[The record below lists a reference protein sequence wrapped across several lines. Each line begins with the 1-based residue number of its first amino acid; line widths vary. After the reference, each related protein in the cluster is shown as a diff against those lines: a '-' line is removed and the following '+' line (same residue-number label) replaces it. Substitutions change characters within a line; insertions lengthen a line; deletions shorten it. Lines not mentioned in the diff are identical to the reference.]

1 MTGRDDDGDDR
12 RDEPELVDVE
22 PSAVIVPLDQARA
35 ARHREQSPADNQLGD
50 DQAVDEDRPG
60 RLAPVDAQVDEL
72 PGPRPPAA
80 PRPVLPSWVK
90 SWPAFVDA
98 ASWWV
103 RHAWHV
109 TAFHGIRLP
118 LYWLRLI
125 GRSPFGLA
133 RCLGVLWR
141 WSTDPDGRQMRS
153 AMNTAGAD
161 PAVFVRLTEQ
171 HRSAVRGRLI
181 VTAIVSLV
189 VGWLVWS
196 VIATASLAAIITTAL
211 ILLAVLGAIGRSA
224 DRPVTS
230 RSVDSEAVPRLTAD
244 LIVTALGS
252 LGIAELN
259 KSLKPGVELGIRFPS
274 PIMRD
279 GPGFR
284 AEVDLPPG
292 VTAGDVIERRDR
304 LASGLRRPLSSV
316 WPSADHDIHAGRL
329 HIWCGDKPMS
339 RAKPVA
345 WPLVKTGKVDLFA
358 EFPIGVD
365 PQGRP
370 VTITL
375 MFALMIIG
383 ALPRMGK
390 TFLLRLLALAA
401 ALDPSAELHVYDLK
415 AAQTSSPSKAWHIG
429 SGSVTNPT
437 TSPI

>member
-1 MTGRDDDGDDR
+1 MTGRDDDGNDER
-12 RDEPELVDVE
+12 RDEPDLVDSVEVE
-22 PSAVIVPLDQARA
+22 PSAVIVPLDQRRA
-35 ARHREQSPADNQLGD
+35 ARQREQSASDQLNAEEQADD
-50 DQAVDEDRPG
+50 DRPA
-60 RLAPVDAQVDEL
+60 RLALVDGQVDAS
-72 PGPRPPAA
+72 PAPRPPAA

-90 SWPAFVDA
+90 SWPTFLDA
-98 ASWWV
+98 ASWWA

-118 LYWLRLI
+118 LYWLRLV
-125 GRSPFGLA
+125 GRSPFGVA
-133 RCLGVLWR
+133 RLLGVVWR

-171 HRSAVRGRLI
+171 HRTMVRGRLL
-181 VTAIVSLV
+181 VTAIVATLATF
-189 VGWLVWS
+189 VGWS
-196 VIATASLAAIITTAL
+196 VITSTSPGVITGTTIAL
-211 ILLAVLGAIGRSA
+211 LGILGGIGRSA

-244 LIVTALGS
+244 LIVTALRS

-259 KSLKPGVELGIRFPS
+259 KSLKPGVELGVRFPS

-316 WPSADHDIHAGRL
+316 WPSADHDTHAGRL

-339 RAKPVA
+339 KAKPVA
-345 WPLVKTGKVDLFA
+345 WPLAKTGKVDLFEA
-358 EFPIGVD
+358 FPIGTD
-365 PQGRP
+365 PRAGP
-370 VTITL
+370 
-375 MFALMIIG
+375 
-383 ALPRMGK
+383 
-390 TFLLRLLALAA
+390 
-401 ALDPSAELHVYDLK
+401 
-415 AAQTSSPSKAWHIG
+415 SPSP
-429 SGSVTNPT
+429 SCSR
-437 TSPI
+437 